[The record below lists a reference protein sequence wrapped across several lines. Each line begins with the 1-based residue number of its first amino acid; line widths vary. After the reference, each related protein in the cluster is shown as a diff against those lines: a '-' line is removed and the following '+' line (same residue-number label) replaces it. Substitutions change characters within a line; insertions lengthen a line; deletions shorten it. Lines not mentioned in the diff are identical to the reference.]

1 MQEHAVPVGHLV
13 FPILLPLAQ
22 RALLQ
27 QAVCLD
33 DKLRCCCLE
42 AHTAFDA
49 DDGVANVAV
58 AANGVRSAN
67 LLNLLYGGNLV
78 VKLLAVN
85 SHNLALLK
93 RDLKLCLLILGGDV
107 LEISF
112 LGQTLGGVENL
123 ATADAG
129 APDAHVVRIFQFGK
143 VGKETVLVQ
152 VVDLLFTR
160 ESLVACEG
168 YDLYAGSHHQEG
180 HVETYLV
187 VAGTR

>member
-1 MQEHAVPVGHLV
+1 M
-13 FPILLPLAQ
+13 
-22 RALLQ
+22 
-27 QAVCLD
+27 
-33 DKLRCCCLE
+33 
-42 AHTAFDA
+42 
-49 DDGVANVAV
+49 
-58 AANGVRSAN
+58 
-67 LLNLLYGGNLV
+67 
-78 VKLLAVN
+78 
-85 SHNLALLK
+85 
-93 RDLKLCLLILGGDV
+93 

-112 LGQTLGGVENL
+112 LGQPLGGVENL

-143 VGKETVLVQ
+143 VGKETVFVQ